1 MSTLTMTTTKSQ
13 PTRSTFHHGDLRSAL
28 MSTTLDL
35 LVAKGVEGFSLREA
49 AAAVG
54 VTPSATYKHFSDKG
68 DLLAAIASN
77 GFTELA
83 VRVETA
89 MNAARGNSHTAA
101 RKAMAAM
108 EANGLAYV
116 KFATEQPVV
125 FRLMFGPYGAAG
137 KYRVRGTGASG
148 KDPYE
153 LLAEALD
160 GLLQA
165 NVMSAKSRENA
176 ELTAWAAVHGLA
188 DILISGS
195 MSNRLS
201 ASIEQS
207 VELIVKTLV
216 NGWRPSGIS
225 GRKRG

>member
-1 MSTLTMTTTKSQ
+1 MATTKKDQ

-28 MSTTLDL
+28 MVATLDL

-68 DLLAAIASN
+68 DLLAAIAAN

-83 VRVETA
+83 LKVETA
-89 MNAARGNSHTAA
+89 MNAARSNSRTPA
-101 RKAMAAM
+101 RKAMAALK
-108 EANGLAYV
+108 ANGLAYV
-116 KFATEQPVV
+116 KFATEQPVI

-137 KYRVRGTGASG
+137 KCRVRGTGASG

-153 LLAEALD
+153 LLSEALD
-160 GLLQA
+160 GLLEA
-165 NVMSAKSRENA
+165 SLISAKNRENA
-176 ELTAWAAVHGLA
+176 ELTAWAAVHVLA
-188 DILISGS
+188 DIVISGS

-201 ASIEQS
+201 ASIEQAI
-207 VELIVKTLV
+207 ELLVKTLV
-216 NGWRPSGIS
+216 NGWRPS
-225 GRKRG
+225 

>member
-1 MSTLTMTTTKSQ
+1 MATTKKDQ

-28 MSTTLDL
+28 MSATLDL

-49 AAAVG
+49 AATVG

-68 DLLAAIASN
+68 DLLAAIAAN

-89 MNAARGNSHTAA
+89 MNAARGKSRTPA
-101 RKAMAAM
+101 RKAMAAI
-108 EANGLAYV
+108 EATGLAYV
-116 KFATEQPVV
+116 KFATEQPVI

-137 KYRVRGTGASG
+137 KSRVRGTGASG

-153 LLAEALD
+153 LLSEALD
-160 GLLQA
+160 GLLEV
-165 NVMSAKSRENA
+165 NLISAKSRGNA

-188 DILISGS
+188 DIWISGS
-195 MSNRLS
+195 MSNS
-201 ASIEQS
+201 HSVSIEQS
-207 VELIVKTLV
+207 VELLVKTLV
-216 NGWRPSGIS
+216 NGWRPS
-225 GRKRG
+225 

>member
-1 MSTLTMTTTKSQ
+1 MATTKKKDQ

-28 MSTTLDL
+28 MSAALGL

-68 DLLAAIASN
+68 DLLAAIAAN

-83 VRVETA
+83 VRVEAA
-89 MNAARGNSHTAA
+89 MNAARGKSRTPA

-116 KFATEQPVV
+116 KFATEQPVI
-125 FRLMFGPYGAAG
+125 FRLMFGPHGAAR
-137 KYRVRGTGASG
+137 KCLVRGAGASG

-153 LLAEALD
+153 LLSEALD

-165 NVMSAKSRENA
+165 NLMSAKSRENA
-176 ELTAWAAVHGLA
+176 ELTAWASVHGLA
-188 DILISGS
+188 EILISGS
-195 MSNRLS
+195 TSNRLS

-207 VELIVKTLV
+207 VELLVKTLV
-216 NGWRPSGIS
+216 NGWRPS
-225 GRKRG
+225 

>member
-1 MSTLTMTTTKSQ
+1 MS
-13 PTRSTFHHGDLRSAL
+13 A
-28 MSTTLDL
+28 TLDL

-68 DLLAAIASN
+68 DLLAAIAAN

-89 MNAARGNSHTAA
+89 MNAARANSRTPV

-108 EANGLAYV
+108 EANGFAYV
-116 KFATEQPVV
+116 KFATEQPVI

-137 KYRVRGTGASG
+137 KHQVRGIGASG

-153 LLAEALD
+153 LLSEALD

-165 NVMSAKSRENA
+165 NLISTKGRKGA

-195 MSNRLS
+195 MSDRHS

-207 VELIVKTLV
+207 VELIVNTLV
-216 NGWRPSGIS
+216 NGWRPS
-225 GRKRG
+225 